1 MTNHKHK
8 TAMNNNTKLL
18 IVLILFFTTSI
29 QAQPQTIWHDLTNNT
44 QLVLTPNGQFSF
56 ASPMGALQGT
66 YSIQNNLLMMQDTL
80 GNYYQYSVQTYTDN
94 VLVLMDQYGI
104 VYSYTNNSNQTANTT
119 SVNSHSNNY
128 PWNNPAFS
136 NVLSQNSGLQLQE
149 RDLQIYVE
157 LLQLLIGL
165 KVSESDVDAMRVDFV
180 NEFNANPQNS
190 YQEVRQVE
198 TAMTQ
203 VYSLNNIEAVA
214 MVREQLTADFHKLI
228 QQKPEM
234 NNYHFVKTLNRYVQI
249 LNIDY
254 NTNLSLSNQDVDAY
268 INYLQFQ
275 AMLTG
280 QDYQLSQQDR
290 MTLQVKLISE
300 FNSYPAEQKQT
311 LAFASF
317 IWNIV
322 ATQWASLNSAQ
333 QQQYVAQ
340 IQSQM
345 YGQNYSNVN
354 SQTTQNYWNQVSQY
368 HSNNSGY
375 DIASVES
382 RYRQEAA
389 AKGMSLSQYLDYK
402 QRDMAVNNQI
412 FTSIQNSMTE
422 NHATMLNVINNMG
435 GSDDYYYVDYS
446 GY

>member
-375 DIASVES
+375 DI
-382 RYRQEAA
+382 
-389 AKGMSLSQYLDYK
+389 D
-402 QRDMAVNNQI
+402 
-412 FTSIQNSMTE
+412 
-422 NHATMLNVINNMG
+422 
-435 GSDDYYYVDYS
+435 
-446 GY
+446 